1 MIRLE
6 KKYVINN
13 NNQRL
18 KFIKFL
24 FKKKFRKIFKDRVNF
39 SIYFD
44 YKNLKFYDNSEEGLS
59 FRTKIRLRTEKSLFI
74 NDYEHFNFEIKESHP
89 IFKKKYVF
97 LKKEKIEN
105 KKILDKKNIFT
116 QKILSKEIV
125 PILSTEY
132 LRSYYFS
139 DLYGR
144 ITIDQNL
151 EYQIVTWKNFLK
163 DFNFIKKIKD
173 RRMIIEHKIENKFL
187 ENSLITLVPSRFS
200 KYCEGVKKLIF

>member
-173 RRMIIEHKIENKFL
+173 RRMIIDIKLKISF
-187 ENSLITLVPSRFS
+187 
-200 KYCEGVKKLIF
+200 